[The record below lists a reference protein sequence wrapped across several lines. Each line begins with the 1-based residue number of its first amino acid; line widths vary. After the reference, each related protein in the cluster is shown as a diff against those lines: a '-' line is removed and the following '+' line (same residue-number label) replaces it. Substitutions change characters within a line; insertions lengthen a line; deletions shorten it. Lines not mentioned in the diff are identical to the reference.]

1 MVEQGPIKISSNGAH
16 RPRLRGDGC
25 CDGRTYEP
33 HPRAQALVPTLWVM
47 TSPLTPTCLWRT
59 TPPLIEAL
67 ADTFGDPD
75 DGYVNGSQVWLRE
88 TDTAITLEWRLH
100 PVANFA
106 SALAASGLDA
116 SAGAHHELFATVAAA
131 LSQLSTSPA
140 KVDPSVLWDGL
151 ECFPAYGDELE
162 PATLALAVRA
172 MFSVAPDACGLV
184 DHDSIGDA
192 WERAATAVSIVDL
205 LFDQLNAHKPAPDTT
220 APTDA

>member
-1 MVEQGPIKISSNGAH
+1 M
-16 RPRLRGDGC
+16 
-25 CDGRTYEP
+25 
-33 HPRAQALVPTLWVM
+33 AQALVPTLWVM

-59 TPPLIEAL
+59 TPQLIEAL

-88 TDTAITLEWRLH
+88 TDAAITLEWRLH

-106 SALAASGLDA
+106 RAFAASGLDS

-131 LSQLSTSPA
+131 LSQLSMSPTD
-140 KVDPSVLWDGL
+140 VEPSVLWDGL

-172 MFSVAPDACGLV
+172 MFSLAPDGCGLV
-184 DHDSIGDA
+184 DHDSVGDA
-192 WERAATAVSIVDL
+192 WERATTAVSIVDL
-205 LFDQLNAHKPAPDTT
+205 LFDQLNARDTT
-220 APTDA
+220 PETISPPDA